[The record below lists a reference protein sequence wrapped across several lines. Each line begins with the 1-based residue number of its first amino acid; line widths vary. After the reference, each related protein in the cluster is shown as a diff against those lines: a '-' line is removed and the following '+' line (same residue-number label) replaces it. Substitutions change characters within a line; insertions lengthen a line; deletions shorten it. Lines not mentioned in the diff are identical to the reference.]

1 MPGTMKCDEC
11 GATALRSEFEVSENL
26 EHKYKKFWRPIA
38 AYIYL
43 AICVVDFAGMP
54 IYMQVANQGVNHAAF
69 AEIRLIEDPAVQM
82 KALDKLD
89 LGKNDWKPITL
100 EGGALFHLAFGAIL
114 GVSAWTR
121 GTEKT
126 AAINRGH

>member
-1 MPGTMKCDEC
+1 MQGSQTCQEC
-11 GATALRSEFEVSENL
+11 GAVAPRSSHEVSDGL

-38 AYIYL
+38 AYVYL
-43 AICVVDFAGMP
+43 LICFIDFAGMP
-54 IYMQVANQGVNHAAF
+54 IYMQILNQGVNHAAF
-69 AEIRLIEDPAVQM
+69 AEVQALESEAVQL

-89 LGKNDWKPITL
+89 LGRNVWQPLTL

-114 GVSAWTR
+114 GVAAWTR

-126 AAINRGH
+126 TAIQNGR

>member
-1 MPGTMKCDEC
+1 MPGSLSCQEC
-11 GATALRSEFEVSENL
+11 GSKMVKSDHEVSDNL
-26 EHKYKKFWRPIA
+26 EHRYKKFWRPIA

-43 AICVVDFAGMP
+43 AICIVDFAAMP
-54 IYMQVANQGVNHAAF
+54 VYMQVSNQGVNHAAF
-69 AEIRLIEDPAVQM
+69 AEVRLLEDPAVQM

-89 LGKNDWKPITL
+89 LGKKDWRPITL

-121 GTEKT
+121 GSEKT